1 MGIDGR
7 GVPAGLG
14 WHMIVAGPDVGHW
27 VMGRIGGFFDP
38 VCMSAIG
45 WETEGKLTAGAS
57 YRDWNG
63 VSIEGQIAAD
73 KPLTRGFILAIF
85 DYPFRQLGA
94 RKIIATTSADHIR
107 SNRLLQRLGFVEEAR
122 LRDAAPGG
130 DLLIYSMRRQDCRLV
145 GGVHGQESIRTAS
158 T

>member
-1 MGIDGR
+1 
-7 GVPAGLG
+7 
-14 WHMIVAGPDVGHW
+14 MIVAGPHVGHW

-45 WETEGKLTAGAS
+45 WQSDGRLTAGTA

-73 KPLTRGFILAIF
+73 RPLTRGFLFAIF

-94 RKIIATTSADHIR
+94 RKIIATTTADHIR
-107 SNRLLQRLGFVEEAR
+107 SIRLLRRLGFVEEAC

-130 DLLIYSMRRQDCRLV
+130 DLIIYTMRREACRFL
-145 GGVHGQESIRTAS
+145 GDHHGQESVRS
-158 T
+158 SGS

>member
-1 MGIDGR
+1 
-7 GVPAGLG
+7 
-14 WHMIVAGPDVGHW
+14 MIVAGPEVGHW
-27 VMGRIGGFFDP
+27 VTSRIGGFFDP

-45 WETEGKLTAGAS
+45 WQSDGRLTAGAA

-73 KPLTRGFILAIF
+73 KPLTRGLLFAIF

-107 SNRLLQRLGFVEEAR
+107 SIRLLRRLGFLEEAC

-130 DLLIYSMRRQDCRLV
+130 DLIICTMRREDCRFL
-145 GGVHGQESIRTAS
+145 GGIYGQEGIRSPAA
-158 T
+158 

>member
-1 MGIDGR
+1 
-7 GVPAGLG
+7 
-14 WHMIVAGPDVGHW
+14 MIVAGSEVGHW
-27 VMGRIGGFFDP
+27 VTSRIGGFFDP

-45 WETEGKLTAGAS
+45 WQSDGRLTAGAA

-73 KPLTRGFILAIF
+73 KPLTRGLLFAIF

-107 SNRLLQRLGFVEEAR
+107 SIRLLRRLGFLKEAC

-130 DLLIYSMRRQDCRLV
+130 DLIICTMRQEDCRFL
-145 GGVHGQESIRTAS
+145 GGIYGQESIRSPAA
-158 T
+158 

>member
-1 MGIDGR
+1 
-7 GVPAGLG
+7 
-14 WHMIVAGPDVGHW
+14 MIVAGPEVGHW

-45 WETEGKLTAGAS
+45 WESAGRLVAGAS
-57 YRDWNG
+57 FRDWNG

-73 KPLTRGFILAIF
+73 RPLTRGFLFAIF

-94 RKIIATTSADHIR
+94 RKIVATTSADHIR
-107 SNRLLQRLGFVEEAR
+107 SIRLLRRLGFVEEAC

-130 DLLIYSMRRQDCRLV
+130 DLIIYTMRREACRFL
-145 GGVHGQESIRTAS
+145 GDHHGQESVRS
-158 T
+158 SGS

>member
-1 MGIDGR
+1 
-7 GVPAGLG
+7 
-14 WHMIVAGPDVGHW
+14 
-27 VMGRIGGFFDP
+27 
-38 VCMSAIG
+38 MSAIG
-45 WETEGKLTAGAS
+45 WQSDGRLTAGAA

-73 KPLTRGFILAIF
+73 KPLTRGFLFAIF

-107 SNRLLQRLGFVEEAR
+107 SIRLLRRLGFLEEAC

-130 DLLIYSMRRQDCRLV
+130 DLIICTMRQEDCRFL
-145 GGVHGQESIRTAS
+145 GGIYGQEGIRSPAA
-158 T
+158 

>member
-1 MGIDGR
+1 
-7 GVPAGLG
+7 
-14 WHMIVAGPDVGHW
+14 MIVAGPHVGHW
-27 VMGRIGGFFDP
+27 VTSRIGGFFDP

-45 WETEGKLTAGAS
+45 WQSDGRLTAGAA

-73 KPLTRGFILAIF
+73 KPLTRGFLFAIF

-107 SNRLLQRLGFVEEAR
+107 SIRLLQRLGFHEEAC

-130 DLLIYSMRRQDCRLV
+130 DLIICTMRREDCRFL
-145 GGVHGQESIRTAS
+145 GGHHGQESIRTAS
-158 T
+158 P

>member
-1 MGIDGR
+1 
-7 GVPAGLG
+7 
-14 WHMIVAGPDVGHW
+14 MIVAGPHVGHW

-45 WETEGKLTAGAS
+45 WESAGKLVAGAS
-57 YRDWNG
+57 FRDWNG

-73 KPLTRGFILAIF
+73 RPLTRGFLFAIF

-94 RKIIATTSADHIR
+94 RKIVATTSADHIR
-107 SNRLLQRLGFVEEAR
+107 SIRLLRRLGFVEEAC

-130 DLLIYSMRRQDCRLV
+130 DLIIYTMRREACRFL
-145 GGVHGQESIRTAS
+145 GDHHGQESVRS
-158 T
+158 SGS

>member
-1 MGIDGR
+1 
-7 GVPAGLG
+7 
-14 WHMIVAGPDVGHW
+14 MIVAGPHVGHW

-45 WETEGKLTAGAS
+45 WESAGRLVAGAS
-57 YRDWNG
+57 FRDWNG

-73 KPLTRGFILAIF
+73 RPLTRGFLFAIF

-94 RKIIATTSADHIR
+94 RKIVATTSADHIR
-107 SNRLLQRLGFVEEAR
+107 SIRLLRRLGFVEEAC

-130 DLLIYSMRRQDCRLV
+130 DLIIYTMRREACRFL
-145 GGVHGQESIRTAS
+145 GDHHGQESVRS
-158 T
+158 SGS

>member
-1 MGIDGR
+1 
-7 GVPAGLG
+7 
-14 WHMIVAGPDVGHW
+14 MIVAGSEVGHW
-27 VMGRIGGFFDP
+27 VTSRIGGFFDP

-45 WETEGKLTAGAS
+45 WQSDGRLTAGAA

-73 KPLTRGFILAIF
+73 KPLTRGLLFAIF

-107 SNRLLQRLGFVEEAR
+107 SIRLLRRLGFHEEAC

-130 DLLIYSMRRQDCRLV
+130 DLIICTMRQEDCRFL
-145 GGVHGQESIRTAS
+145 GGIYGQEGIRSPAA
-158 T
+158 

>member
-1 MGIDGR
+1 
-7 GVPAGLG
+7 
-14 WHMIVAGPDVGHW
+14 MIVAGLEVGHW
-27 VMGRIGGFFDP
+27 VASRIGCFFDP
-38 VCMSAIG
+38 VCMAAVG
-45 WETEGKLTAGAS
+45 WQDGNGKITAGAT

-63 VSIEGQIAAD
+63 ISVEGQIAAD
-73 KPLTRGFILAIF
+73 RPLTRGFISAIF

-107 SNRLLQRLGFVEEAR
+107 SIRLLRRLGFVEEAC

-130 DLLIYSMRRQDCRLV
+130 DLIICTMRREDCRFL
-145 GGVHGQESIRTAS
+145 GERHGQEGIRTAS

>member
-1 MGIDGR
+1 
-7 GVPAGLG
+7 
-14 WHMIVAGPDVGHW
+14 MIVAGPEVGHW
-27 VMGRIGGFFDP
+27 VTSRIGGFFDP

-45 WETEGKLTAGAS
+45 WQSDGRLTAGAA

-73 KPLTRGFILAIF
+73 KPLTRGFLFAIF

-107 SNRLLQRLGFVEEAR
+107 SIRLLQRLGFLEEAC

-130 DLLIYSMRRQDCRLV
+130 DLIICTMRQEDCRFL
-145 GGVHGQESIRTAS
+145 GGIYGQEGIRSPAA
-158 T
+158 

>member
-1 MGIDGR
+1 
-7 GVPAGLG
+7 
-14 WHMIVAGPDVGHW
+14 MIVAGPHVGHW

-45 WETEGKLTAGAS
+45 WENAGKLVAGAS
-57 YRDWNG
+57 FRDWNG

-73 KPLTRGFILAIF
+73 RPLTRGFLFAIF

-94 RKIIATTSADHIR
+94 RKIVATTSADHIR
-107 SNRLLQRLGFVEEAR
+107 SIRLLRRLGFVEEAC

-130 DLLIYSMRRQDCRLV
+130 DLIIYTMRREACRFL
-145 GGVHGQESIRTAS
+145 GDHHGQESVRS
-158 T
+158 SGS

>member
-1 MGIDGR
+1 
-7 GVPAGLG
+7 
-14 WHMIVAGPDVGHW
+14 MIVAGSEVGHW
-27 VMGRIGGFFDP
+27 VTSRIGGFFDP

-45 WETEGKLTAGAS
+45 WQSDGRLTAGAA

-73 KPLTRGFILAIF
+73 KPLTRGFLFAIF

-107 SNRLLQRLGFVEEAR
+107 SIRLLRRLGFLEEAC

-130 DLLIYSMRRQDCRLV
+130 DLIICTMRQEDCRFL
-145 GGVHGQESIRTAS
+145 GGIYGQEGIRSPAA
-158 T
+158 

>member
-1 MGIDGR
+1 
-7 GVPAGLG
+7 
-14 WHMIVAGPDVGHW
+14 MIVAGPEVGHW
-27 VMGRIGGFFDP
+27 VTSRIGGFFDP

-45 WETEGKLTAGAS
+45 WQSDGRLTAGAA

-73 KPLTRGFILAIF
+73 KPLTRGFLFAIF

-107 SNRLLQRLGFVEEAR
+107 SIRILRRLGFLEEAC

-130 DLLIYSMRRQDCRLV
+130 DLIICTMRQEDCRFL
-145 GGVHGQESIRTAS
+145 GGIYGQEGIRSPAA
-158 T
+158 

>member
-1 MGIDGR
+1 
-7 GVPAGLG
+7 
-14 WHMIVAGPDVGHW
+14 MIVAGPHVGHW

-45 WETEGKLTAGAS
+45 WENAGRLVAGAS
-57 YRDWNG
+57 FRDWNG

-73 KPLTRGFILAIF
+73 RPLTRGFLFAIF

-94 RKIIATTSADHIR
+94 RKIVATTSADHIR
-107 SNRLLQRLGFVEEAR
+107 SIRLLRRLGFVEEAC

-130 DLLIYSMRRQDCRLV
+130 DLIIYTMRREACRFL
-145 GGVHGQESIRTAS
+145 GDHHGQESVRS
-158 T
+158 SGS

>member
-1 MGIDGR
+1 
-7 GVPAGLG
+7 
-14 WHMIVAGPDVGHW
+14 MIVAGPEVGHW
-27 VMGRIGGFFDP
+27 VTSRIGGFFDP

-45 WETEGKLTAGAS
+45 WQSDGRLTAGAA

-73 KPLTRGFILAIF
+73 KPLTRGLLFAIF

-107 SNRLLQRLGFVEEAR
+107 SIRLLRRLGFLEEAC

-130 DLLIYSMRRQDCRLV
+130 DLIICTMRQEDCRFL
-145 GGVHGQESIRTAS
+145 GGIYGQEGIRSPAA
-158 T
+158 

>member
-7 GVPAGLG
+7 RVPAGLG
-14 WHMIVAGPDVGHW
+14 GRMIVAGPHVGHW
-27 VMGRIGGFFDP
+27 VMSRIGGFFDP

-45 WETEGKLTAGAS
+45 WETDGKLTAGAS

-145 GGVHGQESIRTAS
+145 GGVHGQKSIRTAS